1 MLFIGGWTL
10 AIRLG
15 IQVASKKNWSIV
27 VLKSDY
33 RRNESSIYLIQW
45 RHQHGLLKGLCKTY
59 VLYQFLPLFVFFGSE
74 EGLMLPLMLLPN
86 GRSLVI
92 LQALFLLLFA
102 PILSSMFWKGTVLC
116 SFYVVSIKSF
126 FEAKKKSFNN
136 FLYIS
141 KNKNKKLCANIK
153 KSIQITK
160 KKLVLTNK

>member
-15 IQVASKKNWSIV
+15 IQVASKKNWSRV
-27 VLKSDY
+27 VLKSDS
-33 RRNESSIYLIQW
+33 RRNASSIYLIQW

-126 FEAKKKSFNN
+126 FEAKKKKSFNN

-141 KNKNKKLCANIK
+141 KKINKNYVQILRKAYKLQKKIG
-153 KSIQITK
+153 SY
-160 KKLVLTNK
+160 